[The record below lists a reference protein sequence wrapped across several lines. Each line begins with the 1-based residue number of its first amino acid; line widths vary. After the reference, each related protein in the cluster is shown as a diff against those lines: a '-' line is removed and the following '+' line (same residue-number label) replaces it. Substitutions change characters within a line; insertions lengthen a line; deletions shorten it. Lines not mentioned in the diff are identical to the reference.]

1 MNIVTTM
8 IFIVLTAFAFVFGAR
23 LGENVGEVG
32 MKREAVKLG
41 HALYTN
47 DVSGAS
53 VWAWKTVK
61 E

>member
-1 MNIVTTM
+1 MSAFIAT

-23 LGENVGEVG
+23 LGENVGEAD

-41 HALYTN
+41 HAHYTN

>member
-1 MNIVTTM
+1 MNSFITFL
-8 IFIVLTAFAFVFGAR
+8 FIVLTAFALL
-23 LGENVGEVG
+23 LGGRIGYLEGTLT

-41 HALYTN
+41 HAHYTN